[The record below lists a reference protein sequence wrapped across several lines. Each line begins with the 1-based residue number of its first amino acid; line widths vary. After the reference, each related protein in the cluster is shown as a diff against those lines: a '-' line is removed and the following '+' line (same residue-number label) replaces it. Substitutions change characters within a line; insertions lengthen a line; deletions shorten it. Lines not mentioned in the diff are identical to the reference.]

1 VTLSQDRG
9 KNVVLLFYPAAFTG
23 VCTKEMCTVAED
35 FGSYQALDAEVLA
48 ISVDTP
54 WVVTKFAA
62 ESNATF
68 PFLSDFNKTV
78 IEAYDVLRRDF
89 AFGMKGVAERAVF
102 VVNREGAITY
112 AWRASG
118 RVPRPRRR
126 QGRPPRLSAP
136 TFTTATSTH
145 RHGAPASYVRNHSS
159 TVEIFRRINDISLG
173 SMLPHVEHAV
183 TRTEVS

>member
-1 VTLSQDRG
+1 MALSVGTQAPDFTLPSKPGETVTLSQYRG

-62 ESNATF
+62 ESKATF
-68 PFLSDFNKTV
+68 PCLSDFNKTV

-112 AWRASG
+112 AWVG
-118 RVPRPRRR
+118 ENPGVFPD
-126 QGRPPRLSAP
+126 L
-136 TFTTATSTH
+136 
-145 RHGAPASYVRNHSS
+145 
-159 TVEIFRRINDISLG
+159 D
-173 SMLPHVEHAV
+173 AV
-183 TRTEVS
+183 KAALRG

>member
-1 VTLSQDRG
+1 MALSVGTQAPDFTLPSKPGETVTLSQYRG

-35 FGSYQALDAEVLA
+35 FGSSQALDAEVLA

-62 ESNATF
+62 ESKATF

-112 AWRASG
+112 AWVG
-118 RVPRPRRR
+118 ENPGVFPD
-126 QGRPPRLSAP
+126 L
-136 TFTTATSTH
+136 
-145 RHGAPASYVRNHSS
+145 
-159 TVEIFRRINDISLG
+159 D
-173 SMLPHVEHAV
+173 AV
-183 TRTEVS
+183 KAALRG

>member
-1 VTLSQDRG
+1 MALSVGTQAPDFTLPSKPGETVTLSQYRG

-62 ESNATF
+62 ESKATF

-102 VVNREGAITY
+102 VVNREGTITY
-112 AWRASG
+112 AWVG
-118 RVPRPRRR
+118 ENPGVFPD
-126 QGRPPRLSAP
+126 L
-136 TFTTATSTH
+136 
-145 RHGAPASYVRNHSS
+145 
-159 TVEIFRRINDISLG
+159 D
-173 SMLPHVEHAV
+173 AV
-183 TRTEVS
+183 KAALRG

>member
-1 VTLSQDRG
+1 MALSVGTQAPDFTLPSKPGETVTLSQYRG

-62 ESNATF
+62 ESKATF

-78 IEAYDVLRRDF
+78 IEAYGVLRRDF

-102 VVNREGAITY
+102 VVNREGTITY
-112 AWRASG
+112 AWVG
-118 RVPRPRRR
+118 ENPGVFPD
-126 QGRPPRLSAP
+126 L
-136 TFTTATSTH
+136 
-145 RHGAPASYVRNHSS
+145 
-159 TVEIFRRINDISLG
+159 D
-173 SMLPHVEHAV
+173 AV
-183 TRTEVS
+183 KAALRG

>member
-1 VTLSQDRG
+1 MALSVGTQAPDFTLPSKPGETVTLSQYRG

-62 ESNATF
+62 ESKATF

-102 VVNREGAITY
+102 VVNREGTLTY
-112 AWRASG
+112 AWVG
-118 RVPRPRRR
+118 ENPGVFPD
-126 QGRPPRLSAP
+126 L
-136 TFTTATSTH
+136 
-145 RHGAPASYVRNHSS
+145 
-159 TVEIFRRINDISLG
+159 D
-173 SMLPHVEHAV
+173 AV
-183 TRTEVS
+183 KAALRG